1 MKTINK
7 TRPLI
12 IFLIITIIFMTVCVQ
27 PADAVVCVDATS
39 SEVMEELTSDIE
51 NYRSGAINSE
61 TVYTDISPMIGDDE
75 WKASIDEGYKNELEA
90 RSKFFDI
97 CKKFAEYVDD
107 LIKAYEAANPPPTPV
122 TPKSVTVSASSSD
135 DISVNISTLKSE
147 LNNFNV
153 ALNAFAFGSDADSI
167 MTYASSLNSMIETD
181 EMETL
186 FIALSEA
193 HQDFNTAKKEFI
205 DLLEALLAEVQE
217 EIAIYGP
224 IDAKRETSA
233 YHLLEPQKIKNE
245 TMWDCIWF
253 GNYTTLSSDSF
264 EPIKWRVLAIECDYA
279 LLISDM
285 LLDIGGVCDNSEG
298 DPWEDC
304 SLRNWLNNDFY
315 NKAFNDE
322 EKESIKET
330 AVTTEDSPILFDGVP
345 AALGG
350 NATKDRVFIPS
361 LSEVTNEEYGFFTN
375 YYEKP
380 EDNNSRPHGIS
391 STRVACNTKYAVKKG
406 AWMNELYE
414 YMPKLVNKGNWWL
427 RTRSYND
434 KNYYVAYR
442 GNITDQYSNYDEWS
456 IRPCIRID
464 LSFRTWKHA
473 GRVWSDGSV
482 REVAIPEKKTDISD
496 AVVSGV
502 SSKTYTGKA
511 RTQKFDVIHNGSLL
525 IKGTDYAVSYKN
537 NTKIGKASVTIK
549 GINKYEG
556 SLTKT
561 FKIKPAKV
569 TGLKLTTPKSKQLKV
584 TWSKAKGGVS
594 YNVWYRVKGTSKW
607 KKTTA
612 TGTSKLLKKL
622 KAGKTYQVKVRAFK
636 KVNGTT
642 YTGAWTAIKSLKVKK

>member
-1 MKTINK
+1 
-7 TRPLI
+7 
-12 IFLIITIIFMTVCVQ
+12 
-27 PADAVVCVDATS
+27 
-39 SEVMEELTSDIE
+39 
-51 NYRSGAINSE
+51 
-61 TVYTDISPMIGDDE
+61 
-75 WKASIDEGYKNELEA
+75 
-90 RSKFFDI
+90 
-97 CKKFAEYVDD
+97 
-107 LIKAYEAANPPPTPV
+107 
-122 TPKSVTVSASSSD
+122 
-135 DISVNISTLKSE
+135 
-147 LNNFNV
+147 
-153 ALNAFAFGSDADSI
+153 
-167 MTYASSLNSMIETD
+167 
-181 EMETL
+181 
-186 FIALSEA
+186 
-193 HQDFNTAKKEFI
+193 
-205 DLLEALLAEVQE
+205 
-217 EIAIYGP
+217 
-224 IDAKRETSA
+224 
-233 YHLLEPQKIKNE
+233 
-245 TMWDCIWF
+245 
-253 GNYTTLSSDSF
+253 
-264 EPIKWRVLAIECDYA
+264 
-279 LLISDM
+279 
-285 LLDIGGVCDNSEG
+285 
-298 DPWEDC
+298 
-304 SLRNWLNNDFY
+304 
-315 NKAFNDE
+315 
-322 EKESIKET
+322 
-330 AVTTEDSPILFDGVP
+330 
-345 AALGG
+345 
-350 NATKDRVFIPS
+350 
-361 LSEVTNEEYGFFTN
+361 
-375 YYEKP
+375 
-380 EDNNSRPHGIS
+380 
-391 STRVACNTKYAVKKG
+391 
-406 AWMNELYE
+406 MNELYE
-414 YMPKLVNKGNWWL
+414 YMPKLLNKGNWWL

-482 REVAIPEKKTDISD
+482 REVPIPEKKIDISD